1 MTFVPWVSSN
11 RGVSLGTTVE
21 STPAVA
27 ELAPGDGIATERSVK
42 WILDRRA

>member
-1 MTFVPWVSSN
+1 MTFVLWVSSD
-11 RGVSLGTTVE
+11 RGVSLGMTVE

-27 ELAPGDGIATERSVK
+27 ELAPGAGIATERSGP

>member
-1 MTFVPWVSSN
+1 MTFVLWVSRD

-21 STPAVA
+21 SEPAVA
-27 ELAPGDGIATERSVK
+27 ELAPDAGRATERSGA